1 MNDDLFFI
9 PLIANALGQEDVES
23 ALREA
28 FRQIEEMGREPR
40 WEAGYRRQ
48 FLTFMAWVRRSQLL
62 LDTEDLDRPPLLE
75 LLVERDGTLVATV
88 PVKRHPDRR
97 VVGGIAPGLYRLK
110 LDTGRLVWEAR
121 LTPRHVLWA
130 YAFPGRPLPMAAD
143 TGSST
148 HQPTLEA
155 VLLGGTLRVRVFAGI
170 EEGTLELDLSSLEDG
185 KTCQAE
191 RHP

>member
-9 PLIANALGQEDVES
+9 PLIANALRQEDVPS

-28 FRQIEEMGREPR
+28 FRRIQEMGHELR
-40 WEAGYRRQ
+40 WEAGYRQ
-48 FLTFMAWVRRSQLL
+48 FLAFMACVRDSQLI
-62 LDTEDLDRPPLLE
+62 LDTEELDRPPVIE
-75 LLVERDGTLVATV
+75 VFVEREGTLVATV
-88 PVKRHPDRR
+88 TASRRTDRR
-97 VVGGIAPGLYRLK
+97 VVGGIAPGVYCLK
-110 LDTGRLVWEAR
+110 LDTGRVLWEAR
-121 LTPRHVLWA
+121 LLPRDVLWA

-170 EEGTLELDLSSLEDG
+170 EEGSSGLELGSPEDG
-185 KTCQAE
+185 NTCQAE